1 MKRTIIIASIILVVS
16 IVVYG
21 VVYLLD
27 DPNKR
32 PIRPI
37 ESEPNKILI
46 TSNACCSM
54 TYDLK
59 LTLYNKQTNEKIVLC
74 SADQVSEFDVFKY
87 KIPKV
92 NVDDFEIILSCD
104 VYYGENY
111 LFDKS
116 IVVGSDFDEFK
127 KSGLLIYFQEADGM
141 YVNVITANH
150 HDTYKL
156 MEESEDL
163 WNLRDEPNR
172 VFAEG

>member
-1 MKRTIIIASIILVVS
+1 MKRS
-16 IVVYG
+16 IVIISLILIICVVIYG
-21 VVYLLD
+21 IVWLFD

-37 ESEPNKILI
+37 ESEANKILI

-54 TYDLK
+54 TYDLE
-59 LTLYNKQTNEKIVLC
+59 LTLYNKQTNEKSVLC
-74 SADQVSEFDVFKY
+74 TAEKVSEFDVLKY
-87 KIPKV
+87 KIPK
-92 NVDDFEIILSCD
+92 NDIDSFEIILSCD

-116 IVVGSDFDEFK
+116 IVIGNDFDSLK

-141 YVNVITANH
+141 YINIISANQ

-156 MEESEDL
+156 MYDSEEL
-163 WNLRDEPNR
+163 WELKDEPNQ

>member
-1 MKRTIIIASIILVVS
+1 MKRSIIIISVILIISVVIYG
-16 IVVYG
+16 IVW
-21 VVYLLD
+21 LFD

-54 TYDLK
+54 TYNLQ
-59 LTLYNKQTNEKIVLC
+59 LTLYNKQTNEKSVLC
-74 SADQVSEFDVFKY
+74 AAERVSEFDVLKY

-92 NVDDFEIILSCD
+92 DVENFEIILSCD
-104 VYYGENY
+104 VFYGEKY

-116 IVVGSDFDEFK
+116 IVIENDFDAFR

-141 YVNVITANH
+141 YINVIGADQ

-156 MEESEDL
+156 MYDSEEL
-163 WNLRDEPNR
+163 WELIDEPNQ
-172 VFAEG
+172 VFAEN

>member
-1 MKRTIIIASIILVVS
+1 MKRAIIIASVILVIS
-16 IVVYG
+16 VVTYG
-21 VVYLLD
+21 VVCLLD
-27 DPNKR
+27 DPSKR

-59 LTLYNKQTNEKIVLC
+59 LTLNNKQTNEKNVLC
-74 SADQVSEFDVFKY
+74 TADSVSEFDVLKY

-92 NVDDFEIILSCD
+92 NVENFEIILSCN
-104 VYYGENY
+104 VYFGENY

-116 IVVGSDFDEFK
+116 IVIESNFDAFR

-156 MEESEDL
+156 MEDSEVL
-163 WNLRDEPNR
+163 WNLRDEPNQ